1 MQFYSSGSQRYDE
14 TGAAR
19 ANDDEATSET
29 RQTRARVARR
39 AETPGVAKTG
49 FLGPARTTQQNEH
62 IISPAA
68 LEPEALPM
76 QTVLLHEPLD
86 VALRQRWG
94 LLSPAD
100 VRRRTHG
107 LHVPIS
113 AADINDRFYLRRS
126 LDVVLDLLSSICI
139 RRLLRAQLVR
149 AP

>member
-68 LEPEALPM
+68 LEPEALPVGP
-76 QTVLLHEPLD
+76 VLLHEPVD
-86 VALRQRWG
+86 VVLRQRTR
-94 LLSPAD
+94 LPPPAD

-107 LHVPIS
+107 LHVPVS
-113 AADINDRFYLRRS
+113 AANVDDGFDLRRS
-126 LDVVLDLLSSICI
+126 LDVVLYL
-139 RRLLRAQLVR
+139 
-149 AP
+149 